1 MNFWSKPGNLKKA
14 WKFKSYVLLLNEKI
28 MDKKEVQKRVKNV
41 VATVLKIDETEI
53 ADDAN
58 FIFDLGADSLQSVQ
72 LIAAFEEEFDI
83 EMDEDKALEIQTI
96 SASVDFI
103 TSYF

>member
-1 MNFWSKPGNLKKA
+1 LKKA